1 MSSELIVITYP
12 NPTDAAQVVQ
22 LLRRLEA
29 EHLLELEDLVYVTR
43 EPDGPISIYE
53 RLNRPL
59 AGAAL
64 GAFWGT
70 LLGRWFGAPWL
81 GAGIGA
87 AGGMLVSRFHDDGID
102 DGFVRDLGASLA
114 PGSSA
119 VFALVLRSTAD
130 KVLPEVGK
138 FGGTVLHTSLSN
150 EVEAELQAALDDAR
164 HKASAV
170 RDATLV
176 PPRARPRRVVHGRV

>member
-1 MSSELIVITYP
+1 MSSELIVINYP
-12 NPTDAAQVVQ
+12 NPTDAEQVVQ
-22 LLRRLEA
+22 VLRRLED
-29 EHLLELEDLVYVTR
+29 EHLLELEDLVYVAR
-43 EPDGPISIYE
+43 EPDGALSVYE

-70 LLGRWFGAPWL
+70 LLGRWFGSPWL

-102 DGFVRDLGASLA
+102 DSFVRDLGATLA

-119 VFALVLRSTAD
+119 VFALVCRSTPD

-150 EVEAELQAALDDAR
+150 KVEAEL
-164 HKASAV
+164 
-170 RDATLV
+170 
-176 PPRARPRRVVHGRV
+176 